1 MAQQFTATITRTPA
15 KGLPITE
22 TLGKFDCLS
31 DAQGYVQ
38 EFLECAFI
46 PYTAIVRKNKIA
58 GCTAT
63 IEIKSAVQHGN
74 KLLFEINKVDIT
86 IR

>member
-1 MAQQFTATITRTPA
+1 MAQKFTATITRTPA
-15 KGLPITE
+15 KGLPTVE

-31 DAQGYVQ
+31 DAQGYV
-38 EFLECAFI
+38 EAFLELTFI

-63 IEIKSAVQHGN
+63 IEFKSTVKRGD
-74 KLLFEINKVDIT
+74 KLAFEINKVDIT